1 MYKILVYRRCIV
13 ERTQIMLEPEQKQI
27 LMKIADQEK
36 RSFSELVR
44 EMLDEQI
51 EQRQKSKLTAAAQVL
66 LIDYTTDEELLA
78 FTSLD
83 GEDFHA

>member
-1 MYKILVYRRCIV
+1 M
-13 ERTQIMLEPEQKQI
+13 ERTQLMLEPEQKQI
-27 LMKIADQEK
+27 LKEIAERENK
-36 RSFSELVR
+36 SFSELVR

-51 EQRQKSKLTAAAQVL
+51 EKHQKSKLAAAAQAL

-78 FTSLD
+78 FTALD

>member
-1 MYKILVYRRCIV
+1 M

-27 LMKIADQEK
+27 LKKIADQEE

-44 EMLDEQI
+44 EMLDDQI
-51 EQRQKSKLTAAAQVL
+51 EKHQKSRLAAAAQSL

-78 FTSLD
+78 FTALD
-83 GEDFHA
+83 GEDLRA

>member
-1 MYKILVYRRCIV
+1 M
-13 ERTQIMLEPEQKQI
+13 ERTQIMLEAEQKKI
-27 LMKIADQEK
+27 LKKIAE
-36 RSFSELVR
+36 REERTFSELVR

-51 EQRQKSKLTAAAQVL
+51 EKHQKSKLAAAAQAL

-78 FTSLD
+78 FTALD

>member
-1 MYKILVYRRCIV
+1 M

-27 LMKIADQEK
+27 LKKIANQDG
-36 RSFSELVR
+36 RSFSDLVR

-51 EQRQKSKLTAAAQVL
+51 DKHQKSKLAAAAKAL
-66 LIDYTTDEELLA
+66 LNDYTTDEELLA
-78 FTSLD
+78 FTALD